1 MEIGPKIQA
10 AVAAILDEK
19 YQYQVDS
26 GTIVVTP
33 TKREFSGDFTVVLFP
48 FVKAL
53 RTNPVQLGEAIG
65 ADLISQSWI
74 TAYEVKGGFLNLTLA
89 NSIWT
94 ELLDTVNIAARTLD
108 PARKIII
115 EYSSPNTNKPLH
127 LGHIRNILL
136 GWSCVQIYKAIGYQV
151 IKTQVINDRGIA
163 ICKSM
168 LAWKLF
174 GEEKTPASTR
184 TKGDHFVGEYYVL
197 FNSKLD
203 EEYKSWQ
210 QSDEAQ
216 TIYITGKKE
225 EQTAADFFKTYANTY
240 FNEYSQLGRQAKE
253 MLLKW
258 EAGDTETLELWN
270 RMNNWVYDGFNTT
283 YAELGVDFDTI
294 YYESE
299 TYLLGKE
306 SVDQGLEKGIF
317 YRNSDGSVWIDLED
331 AGMDKKILLRSDGT
345 SVYMTQ
351 DIGTAQHRYQDYHF
365 DRMVYVVG
373 DEQEYHFKV
382 LFEILKRLGEPYAD
396 QLFHLAYG
404 MVDLPTGKMKS
415 REGTVVDADDLVAEI
430 LGEAR
435 KAAAE
440 RGELVDLPPQEQE
453 KIIRNIALGALK
465 FFILKVNAKKRMV
478 FNPEDSLD
486 LQGQTGPYVQNAYVR
501 IRSILRKADLM
512 TIPSVYA
519 GYQLGTEERELI
531 ALLLQ
536 YWETLEQA
544 ANNFDPS
551 GVANYA
557 YQLAKSFHRYYH
569 DVSILRAE
577 SEEAMAFRFV
587 LIRKIAMVLEL
598 AMEMLGIEMP
608 DRM

>member
-478 FNPEDSLD
+478 FNPEESLD

-501 IRSILRKADLM
+501 IRSILRKADQM

-557 YQLAKSFHRYYH
+557 YQMAKSFHRYYH

-587 LIRKIAMVLEL
+587 LIRKIAMVLEH

>member
-10 AVAAILDEK
+10 AVAAILEEK

-225 EQTAADFFKTYANTY
+225 EQTAADFFKAYANTY

-501 IRSILRKADLM
+501 IRSILRKADQM

-557 YQLAKSFHRYYH
+557 YQMAKSFHRYYH

>member
-258 EAGDTETLELWN
+258 EAGDPDTLELWN
-270 RMNNWVYDGFNTT
+270 RMNNWVYDGFNKT

-501 IRSILRKADLM
+501 IRSILRKADQM

-557 YQLAKSFHRYYH
+557 YQMAKSFHRYYH

>member
-225 EQTAADFFKTYANTY
+225 EQTAADFFKAYANTY

-435 KAAAE
+435 KAAEE

-557 YQLAKSFHRYYH
+557 YQMAKSFHRYYH

>member
-48 FVKAL
+48 FIKAL

-501 IRSILRKADLM
+501 IRSILRKADQM

>member
-10 AVAAILDEK
+10 AVAAILEEK

-225 EQTAADFFKTYANTY
+225 EQTAADFFKAYANTY

-478 FNPEDSLD
+478 FNPEESLD

-501 IRSILRKADLM
+501 IRSILRKADQM

>member
-1 MEIGPKIQA
+1 MEIVPKIQA
-10 AVAAILDEK
+10 AVAAFLK
-19 YQYQVDS
+19 NNYQEEVAFDA
-26 GTIVVTP
+26 VVVSP
-33 TKREFSGDFTVVLFP
+33 TKREFAGDFTVVLFP

-53 RTNPVQLGEAIG
+53 RTNPAQLGEAIG
-65 ADLISQSWI
+65 NQLISQTWV
-74 TAYEVKGGFLNLTLA
+74 TAFEVKGGFLNLTLA
-89 NSIWT
+89 NSIWK
-94 ELLDTVNIAARTLD
+94 ELLDTVTVSDRRRD
-108 PARKIII
+108 PEPKIII

-168 LAWKLF
+168 LAWKKF
-174 GEEKTPASTR
+174 GNKKTPASTR

-197 FNSKLD
+197 FNTKLD

-210 QSDEAQ
+210 QQTEAQ
-216 TIYITGKKE
+216 GIYVANRKE
-225 EQTAADFFKTYANTY
+225 DQNEAAFFKAYANTY
-240 FNEYSQLGRQAKE
+240 FNEHSLLGRESKE

-258 EAGDTETLELWN
+258 EAGDPETIELWQM
-270 RMNNWVYDGFNTT
+270 MNNWVYDGFNAT
-283 YAELGVDFDTI
+283 YTELGVDFDTI

-306 SVDQGLEKGIF
+306 SVDIGLAKDIF
-317 YRNSDGSVWIDLED
+317 YRNDDGSVWIDLED

-345 SVYMTQ
+345 SVYITQ
-351 DIGTAQHRYQDYHF
+351 DIGTAQHRYQDFHF

-415 REGTVVDADDLVAEI
+415 REGTVVDADDLITEI

-435 KAAAE
+435 KAAEE
-440 RGELVDLPPQEQE
+440 RGELADLAPQEQE

-478 FNPEDSLD
+478 FNPEESLD

-501 IRSILRKADLM
+501 IRSILRKADQM
-512 TIPSVYA
+512 TIPQDYS
-519 GYQLGTEERELI
+519 GYQLVPEERELI
-531 ALLLQ
+531 SLLLQ
-536 YWETLEQA
+536 YWETLVQA

-557 YQLAKSFHRYYH
+557 YQMAKSFHRYYH

-587 LIRKIAMVLEL
+587 LIRKIAKVLQH
-598 AMEMLGIEMP
+598 AMLMLGIEMP

>member
-258 EAGDTETLELWN
+258 EAGDPDTLELWN

-501 IRSILRKADLM
+501 IRSILRKADQM

>member
-10 AVAAILDEK
+10 AVAAILEEK

-48 FVKAL
+48 FIKAL

-258 EAGDTETLELWN
+258 EAGDPDTLELWN
-270 RMNNWVYDGFNTT
+270 RMNNWVYDGFNKT

-435 KAAAE
+435 KAAEE

-478 FNPEDSLD
+478 FNPEESLD

-501 IRSILRKADLM
+501 IRSILRKADQM

>member
-258 EAGDTETLELWN
+258 EAGDPDTLELWN
-270 RMNNWVYDGFNTT
+270 RMNNWVYDGFNKT

-435 KAAAE
+435 KAAEE

-478 FNPEDSLD
+478 FNPEESLD

-501 IRSILRKADLM
+501 IRSILRKADQM

-557 YQLAKSFHRYYH
+557 YQMAKSFHRYYH

>member
-225 EQTAADFFKTYANTY
+225 EQTAADFFKAYANTY

-501 IRSILRKADLM
+501 IRSILRKADQM

-557 YQLAKSFHRYYH
+557 YQMAKSFHRYYH

>member
-10 AVAAILDEK
+10 AVAAILEEK

-258 EAGDTETLELWN
+258 EAGDPDTLELWN
-270 RMNNWVYDGFNTT
+270 RMNNWVYDGFNKT

-435 KAAAE
+435 KAAEE

>member
-435 KAAAE
+435 KAAEE

-478 FNPEDSLD
+478 FNPEESLD

-501 IRSILRKADLM
+501 IRSILRKADQM

>member
-435 KAAAE
+435 KAAEE

-478 FNPEDSLD
+478 FNPEESLD

-501 IRSILRKADLM
+501 IRSILRKADQM

-557 YQLAKSFHRYYH
+557 YQMAKSFHRYYH

>member
-10 AVAAILDEK
+10 AVAAILEEK

-435 KAAAE
+435 KAAEE

-478 FNPEDSLD
+478 FNPEESLD

-501 IRSILRKADLM
+501 IRSILRKADQM

-557 YQLAKSFHRYYH
+557 YQMAKSFHRYYH

>member
-435 KAAAE
+435 KAAEE

-501 IRSILRKADLM
+501 IRSILRKADQM

>member
-10 AVAAILDEK
+10 AVAAILEEK

-48 FVKAL
+48 FIKAL

-435 KAAAE
+435 KAAEE

-501 IRSILRKADLM
+501 IRSILRKADQM

-557 YQLAKSFHRYYH
+557 YQMAKSFHRYYH

>member
-225 EQTAADFFKTYANTY
+225 EQTAADFFKAYANTY

-435 KAAAE
+435 KAAEE

-478 FNPEDSLD
+478 FNPEESLD

-501 IRSILRKADLM
+501 IRSILRKADQM

>member
-48 FVKAL
+48 FIKAL

-435 KAAAE
+435 KAAEE

-478 FNPEDSLD
+478 FNPEESLD

-501 IRSILRKADLM
+501 IRSILRKADQM

>member
-258 EAGDTETLELWN
+258 EAGDPDTLELWN

-435 KAAAE
+435 KAAEE

-478 FNPEDSLD
+478 FNPEESLD

-501 IRSILRKADLM
+501 IRSILRKADQM

-557 YQLAKSFHRYYH
+557 YQMAKSFHRYYH

>member
-1 MEIGPKIQA
+1 MEIVPKIQA
-10 AVAAILDEK
+10 AVAAFLK
-19 YQYQVDS
+19 NNYQEEVAFDA
-26 GTIVVTP
+26 VVVSP
-33 TKREFSGDFTVVLFP
+33 TKREFAGDFTVVLFP

-53 RTNPVQLGEAIG
+53 RTNPAQLGEAIG
-65 ADLISQSWI
+65 NQLISQTWV
-74 TAYEVKGGFLNLTLA
+74 TAFEVKGGFLNLTLA
-89 NSIWT
+89 NSIWK
-94 ELLDTVNIAARTLD
+94 ELLDTVTVSDRQRD
-108 PARKIII
+108 PEPKIII

-168 LAWKLF
+168 LAWKKF
-174 GEEKTPASTR
+174 GNKKTPASTR

-197 FNSKLD
+197 FNTKLD

-210 QSDEAQ
+210 QQTEAQ
-216 TIYITGKKE
+216 GIYVANRKE
-225 EQTAADFFKTYANTY
+225 DQNEAAFFKAYANTY
-240 FNEYSQLGRQAKE
+240 FNEHSLLGRESKE

-258 EAGDTETLELWN
+258 EAGDPETIELWQM
-270 RMNNWVYDGFNTT
+270 MNNWVYDGFNAT
-283 YAELGVDFDTI
+283 YTELGVDFDTI

-306 SVDQGLEKGIF
+306 SVDIGLAKDIF
-317 YRNSDGSVWIDLED
+317 YRNDDGSVWIDLED

-345 SVYMTQ
+345 SVYITQ
-351 DIGTAQHRYQDYHF
+351 DIGTAQHRYQDFHF

-415 REGTVVDADDLVAEI
+415 REGTVVDADDLITEI

-435 KAAAE
+435 KAAEE
-440 RGELVDLPPQEQE
+440 RGELADLAPQEQE

-478 FNPEDSLD
+478 FNPEESLD

-501 IRSILRKADLM
+501 IRSILRKADQM
-512 TIPSVYA
+512 TIPQDYS
-519 GYQLGTEERELI
+519 GYQLVPEERELI
-531 ALLLQ
+531 SLLLQ
-536 YWETLEQA
+536 YWETLVQA

-557 YQLAKSFHRYYH
+557 YQMAKSFHRYYH

-587 LIRKIAMVLEL
+587 LIRKIAKVLQH
-598 AMEMLGIEMP
+598 AMLMLGIEMP